1 MTEVAQVRSGLE
13 PVAGPG
19 PVRFSHL
26 RAYGR
31 SGVHG
36 YQARFEP
43 PLLAETYA
51 MERGTAVH
59 ALLFGTRKVVGYP
72 GAVRRGKEYGAF
84 VAEHPDAE
92 ILTGAEYDKA
102 RRMADALRASEVAKP
117 YLTGKTEQTILFNW
131 MGEQCRSTP
140 DVCGTDFVTELKTCP
155 VSEPSRF
162 NWHALRM
169 HYHAQMQYER
179 IAADASGGFAEAAY
193 IVAVEATEPHPVT
206 VFKLTE
212 RALEQGEK
220 LLVLW
225 MERLRGC
232 EQSKQWMPYVSSV
245 VDLDVPEDEPQFT
258 FAEEI

>member
-1 MTEVAQVRSGLE
+1 MTD
-13 PVAGPG
+13 PG

-36 YQARFEP
+36 YQARFGVEP
-43 PLLAETYA
+43 EGTYA

-59 ALLFGTRKVVGYP
+59 ALLFNTRKVMGYP
-72 GAVRRGKEYGAF
+72 GATRRGKEYEAF
-84 VAEHPDAE
+84 VAANPDTE

-117 YLTGKTEQTILFNW
+117 FLTGATETTLLFDW
-131 MGEQCRSTP
+131 MGEKCRSTP
-140 DVCGTDFVTELKTCP
+140 DVRGADFVTELKTCP
-155 VSEPSRF
+155 VSEPTRF
-162 NWHALRM
+162 NWHALKM
-169 HYHAQMQYER
+169 HYHAQMRYEA
-179 IAADASGGFAEAAY
+179 IASGLKQCY

-212 RALEQGEK
+212 RSLEQGEK

-232 EQSKQWMPYVSSV
+232 EKSGQWMPYVSSV
-245 VDLDVPEDEPQFT
+245 VDLDVPEDTIELT
-258 FAEEI
+258 YGDET

>member
-1 MTEVAQVRSGLE
+1 MTD
-13 PVAGPG
+13 PG

-36 YQARFEP
+36 YQARFGVEP
-43 PLLAETYA
+43 EETYA

-59 ALLFGTRKVVGYP
+59 ALLFGTRKVTGYP
-72 GAVRRGKEYGAF
+72 GATRRGKEYEAF
-84 VAEHPDAE
+84 VAAHSDTE

-102 RRMADALRASEVAKP
+102 RRMADALRESDVAKP
-117 YLTGKTEQTILFNW
+117 FLTGETEKKLLFNW
-131 MGEQCRSTP
+131 MGEACRSTP
-140 DVCGTDFVTELKTCP
+140 DVRGADFVTELKTCAI
-155 VSEPSRF
+155 SEPSRF

-169 HYHAQMQYER
+169 HYHAQMRYETLAAAWEISGHD
-179 IAADASGGFAEAAY
+179 IARALDLTPIGRVSAY

-206 VFKLTE
+206 VFKLTQ

-232 EQSKQWMPYVSSV
+232 EKSQQWMPYVSSV
-245 VDLDVPEDEPQFT
+245 VDLDVPDEALELT
-258 FAEEI
+258 YGDEI